1 VIGSN
6 ASGRLTNESV
16 NSRRG
21 RGPSPIKQAPTARP
35 SGGHEAASGGAFVA
49 VKIVVCVKQVP
60 DSWAEKKLNPADNTL
75 DRDAADAV
83 VNELDEY
90 AIEEAL
96 QIQERLGGPDE
107 CPVTVLTVGPEKA
120 IESVRKGLQMGANDG
135 VHVVDDALHGS
146 DALSTSAVLAAAIDR
161 LAPDLVLMGSESTDA
176 RMSVV
181 PAMLA
186 ERTGRPQLTFA
197 GKVDISGDSITVQRA
212 TDYGYD
218 VVEASLP
225 ALVSVVEKINEP
237 RYPSFKGI
245 MAAKKKPVETL
256 TLADLGVEPSAVGLD
271 GAWSAVKEFAA
282 RPPRAAGTVVTD
294 EGDGGTKTAEFLAAQ
309 KFI

>member
-1 VIGSN
+1 M
-6 ASGRLTNESV
+6 
-16 NSRRG
+16 
-21 RGPSPIKQAPTARP
+21 
-35 SGGHEAASGGAFVA
+35 
-49 VKIVVCVKQVP
+49 KIVVCVKQVP

-75 DRDAADAV
+75 DRDAVDAV
-83 VNELDEY
+83 VNELDEF

-96 QIQERLGGPDE
+96 QIQERLGADN
-107 CPVTVLTVGPEKA
+107 CTVTILSIGPEKA
-120 IESVRKGLQMGANDG
+120 IESVRKGLQMGADDG
-135 VHVVDDALHGS
+135 VHVVDDAMHGS
-146 DALSTSAVLAAAIDR
+146 DALATSAVLAAAVDK
-161 LAPDLVLMGSESTDA
+161 LEPDLVLMGSESTDA

-181 PAMLA
+181 PAMVS

-197 GKVDISGDSITVQRA
+197 AKVDLDGDTVRVQRM

-218 VVEASLP
+218 VVEATLP

-256 TLADLGVEPSAVGLD
+256 SLTDLGVDGASVGL
-271 GAWSAVKEFAA
+271 GGSWSAVDDFAA

-294 EGDGGTKTAEFLAAQ
+294 EGDGGVKLAEFLSAQ

>member
-1 VIGSN
+1 M
-6 ASGRLTNESV
+6 
-16 NSRRG
+16 
-21 RGPSPIKQAPTARP
+21 
-35 SGGHEAASGGAFVA
+35 
-49 VKIVVCVKQVP
+49 KIVVCVKQVP

-75 DRDAADAV
+75 DRDAVDAV
-83 VNELDEY
+83 VNELDEF

-96 QIQERLGGPDE
+96 QIQERLGGADN
-107 CPVTVLTVGPEKA
+107 CTVTVLSVGPDKA
-120 IESVRKGLQMGANDG
+120 IESVRKGLQMGADDG
-135 VHVVDDALHGS
+135 VHVVDEAMHGS
-146 DALSTSAVLAAAIDR
+146 DAVATSAVLAAAIDK
-161 LAPDLVLMGSESTDA
+161 LQPDIVLMGSESTDA

-181 PAMLA
+181 PAMVA

-197 GKVDISGDSITVQRA
+197 GKVDLDGDTVRVQRM

-218 VVEASLP
+218 VVEAQLP
-225 ALVSVVEKINEP
+225 VLVSVIEKINEP

-256 TLADLGVEPSAVGLD
+256 TLADLGVDTATVGL
-271 GAWSAVKEFAA
+271 GGSWSAVDDFAA

-294 EGDGGTKTAEFLAAQ
+294 EGDGGTKLAEFLSAQ

>member
-1 VIGSN
+1 
-6 ASGRLTNESV
+6 
-16 NSRRG
+16 
-21 RGPSPIKQAPTARP
+21 
-35 SGGHEAASGGAFVA
+35 
-49 VKIVVCVKQVP
+49 
-60 DSWAEKKLNPADNTL
+60 
-75 DRDAADAV
+75 
-83 VNELDEY
+83 
-90 AIEEAL
+90 
-96 QIQERLGGPDE
+96 
-107 CPVTVLTVGPEKA
+107 
-120 IESVRKGLQMGANDG
+120 MGATDG
-135 VHVVDDALHGS
+135 VHVVDDVVHGS
-146 DALSTSAVLAAAIDR
+146 DAVATSAVLAAAIDR

-197 GKVDISGDSITVQRA
+197 GKVDIADNVVTVQRV

-218 VVEASLP
+218 VVEAPLP

-256 TLADLGVEPSAVGLD
+256 TLADLGVDAAVVGQS
-271 GAWSAVKEFAA
+271 GSWSAVKDFAA

-294 EGDGGTKTAEFLAAQ
+294 EGDGGVKAADFLSAQ

>member
-1 VIGSN
+1 M
-6 ASGRLTNESV
+6 
-16 NSRRG
+16 
-21 RGPSPIKQAPTARP
+21 
-35 SGGHEAASGGAFVA
+35 
-49 VKIVVCVKQVP
+49 KIVVCVKQVP

-75 DRDAADAV
+75 DRDAVDAV
-83 VNELDEY
+83 VNELDEF

-96 QIQERLGGPDE
+96 QIQERLGGADS
-107 CPVTVLTVGPEKA
+107 CTVTVLSVGPDKA

-135 VHVVDDALHGS
+135 VHVVDDAMHGS
-146 DALSTSAVLAAAIDR
+146 DAVATSAVIAAAIDK
-161 LAPDLVLMGSESTDA
+161 LQPDIVLMGSESTDA

-181 PAMLA
+181 PAMVA

-197 GKVDISGDSITVQRA
+197 GKVDLDGETVRVQRM

-218 VVEASLP
+218 VVEAQLP
-225 ALVSVVEKINEP
+225 ALVSVIEKINEP

-256 TLADLGVEPSAVGLD
+256 SLADLGIDTATVGL
-271 GAWSAVKEFAA
+271 GGSWSAVDDFAA

-294 EGDGGTKTAEFLAAQ
+294 EGDGGTKLAEFLSTQ

>member
-1 VIGSN
+1 
-6 ASGRLTNESV
+6 
-16 NSRRG
+16 
-21 RGPSPIKQAPTARP
+21 
-35 SGGHEAASGGAFVA
+35 

-60 DSWAEKKLNPADNTL
+60 DSWAEKKLDPADNTL

-83 VNELDEY
+83 VNELDEF

-96 QIQERLGGPDE
+96 QLQERLGGPDAVT
-107 CPVTVLTVGPEKA
+107 VTVLTVGPEKA
-120 IESVRKGLQMGANDG
+120 VESLRKGLQMGADDG
-135 VHVVDDALHGS
+135 VHVVDDAMHGS
-146 DALSTSAVLAAAIDR
+146 DALATSAVLAAAIER
-161 LAPDLVLMGSESTDA
+161 LAPELVILGSESTDA

-181 PAMLA
+181 PAMVA

-197 GKVDISGDSITVQRA
+197 SKVDVDPAAGTVTVQRVS
-212 TDYGYD
+212 DDGYD
-218 VVEASLP
+218 LVQATLP

-245 MAAKKKPVETL
+245 MAAKKKPLETL
-256 TLADLGVEPSAVGLD
+256 SLSDLGVDPGTVGLA
-271 GAWSAVKEFAA
+271 GSWSAVQDFAT

-294 EGDGGTKTAEFLAAQ
+294 EGDGGVKLADFLSAQ

>member
-1 VIGSN
+1 
-6 ASGRLTNESV
+6 
-16 NSRRG
+16 
-21 RGPSPIKQAPTARP
+21 
-35 SGGHEAASGGAFVA
+35 

-60 DSWAEKKLNPADNTL
+60 DSWAEKKLDPADNTL
-75 DRDAADAV
+75 DRDAVDAV
-83 VNELDEY
+83 VNELDEF

-96 QIQERLGGPDE
+96 QLQERLGGPDAAT
-107 CPVTVLTVGPEKA
+107 VTVLTVGPEKA
-120 IESVRKGLQMGANDG
+120 VESLRKGLQMGADDG
-135 VHVVDDALHGS
+135 VHVVDDAMHGS
-146 DALSTSAVLAAAIDR
+146 DALATSAVLAAAIDR
-161 LAPDLVLMGSESTDA
+161 LAPDLVILGSESTDA

-181 PAMLA
+181 PAMVA

-197 GKVDISGDSITVQRA
+197 SKVDVDAAAGSITVQRVS
-212 TDYGYD
+212 DSGYD
-218 VVEASLP
+218 VVQAALP

-256 TLADLGVEPSAVGLD
+256 TLSDLGVDAATVGLA
-271 GAWSAVKEFAA
+271 GSWSAVQDFAT

-294 EGDGGTKTAEFLAAQ
+294 EGDGGVKLAEFLSTQ

>member
-1 VIGSN
+1 
-6 ASGRLTNESV
+6 
-16 NSRRG
+16 
-21 RGPSPIKQAPTARP
+21 
-35 SGGHEAASGGAFVA
+35 

-83 VNELDEY
+83 VNELDEF

-96 QIQERLGGPDE
+96 QIQERLGGADS
-107 CPVTVLTVGPEKA
+107 CTVTVLSVGPEKA
-120 IESVRKGLQMGANDG
+120 VESVRKGLQMGADDG
-135 VHVVDDALHGS
+135 VHVVDDAMHGS
-146 DALSTSAVLAAAIDR
+146 DALVTSAVLAAAIDK
-161 LAPDLVLMGSESTDA
+161 LQPDLVLMGSESTDA

-181 PAMLA
+181 PAMVA

-197 GKVDISGDSITVQRA
+197 AKVDIEGETVRVQRM

-218 VVEASLP
+218 VVESRLP

-245 MAAKKKPVETL
+245 MAAKKKPMQTL
-256 TLADLGVEPSAVGLD
+256 SLSDLGVDAATVGL
-271 GAWSAVKEFAA
+271 GGSWSAVADFAA

-294 EGDGGTKTAEFLAAQ
+294 EGDGGTKLADFLSAQ